1 MTPQEIIDAYG
12 VLTQEVKDQTAN
24 DVAAVGNG
32 QRSIGGLAEVVAN
45 PSGQTSGLAN
55 YTYNR
60 LLRPTVDTTTA
71 ALTTQGKAQALQTE
85 LTNRLLAAKQNYEDQ
100 KNRYTVASTTSSSN
114 NGNNLYGEQTDN
126 TFSGERVDESTGN
139 PNSLSTT
146 GGSLTPEESF
156 VSNANA
162 YAAITGGVQ
171 LPTPVRGTKFS
182 YTLNGSTHVGY
193 VYPGEGGEIDGM
205 SFTKSGLNNYLNGKI
220 QQGASLQNYLG
231 NDTNY
236 SIWKIANKIN

>member
-24 DVAAVGNG
+24 DAAAIGNG

-100 KNRYTVASTTSSSN
+100 KNRYTVASTTPSTTNSN
-114 NGNNLYGEQTDN
+114 DDKREQVRDDAVN
-126 TFSGERVDESTGN
+126 TRRKDESTGD
-139 PNSLSTT
+139 PNAPSSTATNGTQADPFPTSTLT
-146 GGSLTPEESF
+146 GGGP
-156 VSNANA
+156 VP
-162 YAAITGGVQ
+162 GQ
-171 LPTPVRGTKFS
+171 PTGTKFS

-193 VYPGEGGEIDGM
+193 VYPEQGGEIDGM
-205 SFTKSGLNNYLNGKI
+205 SFNRSGLNNYLNGKI
-220 QQGASLQNYLG
+220 QQGASFQNYLG

-236 SIWKIANKIN
+236 SIWKLAYKIY